1 MPGTRKAQK
10 CLRRSE
16 PTTPLPWGVI
26 DSIPDLERHHWN
38 PRTECHVHSA
48 PKFSEI
54 IRIVSCSA
62 RLNAIVPVTSTS
74 GFMIASN
81 SKVFRSDDVPARD
94 QGLLPQGLDTTVAR
108 LMPGWH
114 EPQPPRG
121 SAGTASRRGLTLR
134 ALATHA
140 WPASGDAAAV
150 NESEILTKVGAAKML
165 FPQFAST
172 AYSNL
177 GVSLLGRTLEKA
189 TNGLTWEEWVETRIM
204 EPLGMSR
211 SGPCVRSAEEAAAIV
226 DGVEPAAPRHV
237 VPRPFTNSSRCPW
250 DAPAGGVFSTPQDMA
265 RWADFLAGTYP
276 RRTCWIRPPSRGAIR
291 RCSKRTASAR
301 SAARWRTPSRTAA
314 GRSTSSAAS
323 GYRSATWSSPSRLSV
338 RGSGERATSTA
349 TATPSASG
357 RSHRSRRWS
366 ACSRRRGAEA
376 RVRRRQPISSAVTT
390 ARLRCRP
397 HLAAPTGGC
406 GSSTSAGACTHG
418 RCSPGRPAGRVPAN
432 GGAAATHRRARARS
446 GRAPTCVTRR
456 ASARWPGATWSCSM
470 PSATQRGGCVRLR
483 CPETVWCA

>member
-1 MPGTRKAQK
+1 MMVGVMNLLSVVSAAMVSDPPPYTFSLDQSIVCPRDVNDAWYTQSTKMSAPIRANDSTALK
-10 CLRRSE
+10 D
-16 PTTPLPWGVI
+16 VI
-26 DSIPDLERHHWN
+26 DSVPGILNATLGTLRAP
-38 PRTECHVHSA
+38 SA
-48 PKFSEI
+48 MFIAHQNSVKLSE
-54 IRIVSCSA
+54 SYHGSA

-81 SKVFRSDDVPARD
+81 SKVFTSVMLYQLRD

-121 SAGTASRRGLTLR
+121 STGAASRRGLTLR

-140 WPASGDAAAV
+140 SGLPRETPAAV

-276 RRTCWIRPPSRGAIR
+276 APDVLDPASIAELRNSAMLQADGISAIGGGTLENAF
-291 RCSKRTASAR
+291 SHG
-301 SAARWRTPSRTAA
+301 RWTFNKLGCLP
-314 GRSTSSAAS
+314 
-323 GYRSATWSSPSRLSV
+323 GYRSATTIVPELGLSV
-338 RGSGERATSTA
+338 FAAAASTCDLHGDGDAVGFPIVSQLIPPLERLLRERFEAQQRALPAAAADLVGSYDCPFAGAAHISH
-349 TATPSASG
+349 SADG
-357 RSHRSRRWS
+357 
-366 ACSRRRGAEA
+366 
-376 RVRRRQPISSAVTT
+376 
-390 ARLRCRP
+390 RLRLE
-397 HLAAPTGGC
+397 HVGG
-406 GSSTSAGACTHG
+406 SAY
-418 RCSPGRPAGRVPAN
+418 
-432 GGAAATHRRARARS
+432 
-446 GRAPTCVTRR
+446 
-456 ASARWPGATWSCSM
+456 
-470 PSATQRGGCVRLR
+470 
-483 CPETVWCA
+483 